1 MIIHVHDNLK
11 LSDIQERFS
20 KCFPSLKIEF
30 YNKRHTLKKSS
41 SENFQI
47 NPSKH
52 VGEIRHNH
60 SAIEMELKSWFTVAR
75 VEKDFREK
83 FGLNVQ
89 VFRRENG
96 AWVQTCNTDKFTLHE
111 QQEMASHATTS
122 VYPEYREQLGEYDEL

>member
-89 VFRRENG
+89 VFRREMG
-96 AWVQTCNTDKFTLHE
+96 HGCKLVIQTSLHCMNNRKWQVMQQLQFTL
-111 QQEMASHATTS
+111 STVS
-122 VYPEYREQLGEYDEL
+122 N